1 MKTTILAMKTTIL
14 ATTFA
19 LAASGAFAEGLLN
32 IGAAG
37 EVEYSVEGEAFA
49 MEVGPTMTIGNIG
62 VAPKLLT
69 SMDSSLDL
77 SMVGVEVEA
86 TYGLSNN
93 LQLFGEVSAD
103 KDFDYQDL
111 KMGVRFQF

>member
-19 LAASGAFAEGLLN
+19 LAASGAFAEGLN

-77 SMVGVEVEA
+77 SMLGVEVEA

>member
-1 MKTTILAMKTTIL
+1 MKTTIL

-19 LAASGAFAEGLLN
+19 LAASGAFAEDKTSMFH

-49 MEVGPTMTIGNIG
+49 MEVGPTMTLGNIG

-69 SMDSSLDL
+69 SVDTGMDFNF
-77 SMVGVEVEA
+77 VGVEIEA

-93 LQLFGEVSAD
+93 LELYGEVSAD
-103 KDFDYQDL
+103 NDLEYEDL

>member
-1 MKTTILAMKTTIL
+1 MKTTIL

-19 LAASGAFAEGLLN
+19 LAATGAFAEDLKF
-32 IGAAG
+32 AG
-37 EVEYSVEGEAFA
+37 EVEYSVEGEAFT
-49 MEVGPTMTIGNIG
+49 MEVGPEITLGAIG

-69 SMDSSLDL
+69 SMDTDLDF

-93 LQLFGEVSAD
+93 LQLFGNVSAD
-103 KDFDYQDL
+103 KDLDYQDL
-111 KMGVRFQF
+111 KMGVRFEF